1 MGRNEP
7 GSARSV
13 ACTLVSMGHS
23 TVPDTSGGR
32 AFRGGTMDRRLV
44 AWLIVLAA
52 LTTMATLRLAD
63 RKERVT
69 REPSNVTRNEPARP
83 ESTSSAVG
91 GCP

>member
-1 MGRNEP
+1 MN
-7 GSARSV
+7 
-13 ACTLVSMGHS
+13 
-23 TVPDTSGGR
+23 
-32 AFRGGTMDRRLV
+32 RRLV